1 MVVRSTL
8 DNSQLWLAE
17 PIIMEI
23 EMPPYICHCYL
34 LQGVSITIT
43 SLTDFLAFMIGASSV
58 SFTK

>member
-1 MVVRSTL
+1 ML

-17 PIIMEI
+17 PIIVEI

-43 SLTDFLAFMIGASSV
+43 SLTDLLAFMIGASSV